1 MRSTQV
7 ISSSRLLQGAFL
19 GALLLSSAC
28 KSTTFEPKA
37 ETPKPAAPQ
46 AAAQQPAASVGPMHA
61 SISNQVSSKAQV
73 TAIDAAARLVTLRRE
88 DGSLLQ
94 VKAGDAV
101 RNFAQIEVGDTLLVE
116 YKETLEATRCAPG
129 EPAMK
134 TEGAIVAGRA
144 EAGAKPAA
152 AAGAAVSVRVK
163 IESIDREHE
172 IVVFSLASGE
182 LITRRIATPE
192 GREFVKGLKIGDTVQ
207 LDYTVA
213 LAMGL
218 KKL

>member
-1 MRSTQV
+1 MRSANV
-7 ISSSRLLQGAFL
+7 IPSSRLIRTALL
-19 GALLLSSAC
+19 GSLLLSTAC
-28 KSTTFEPKA
+28 KSTTPEPQATAPKA
-37 ETPKPAAPQ
+37 AASQ
-46 AAAQQPAASVGPMHA
+46 AAAPAGPLHA

-73 TAIDAAARLVTLRRE
+73 TAVDATARLVTLRRE
-88 DGSLLQ
+88 DGTLLQ

-101 RNFAQIEVGDTLLVE
+101 RNFAQIEVGDTLLVQ
-116 YKETLEATRCAPG
+116 YKESIEATRCAAG

-134 TEGAIVAGRA
+134 AEGAMVAGRA
-144 EAGAKPAA
+144 EAGAKPGAGV
-152 AAGAAVSVRVK
+152 GAAVSVRVK
-163 IESIDREHE
+163 IESIDREHD

-213 LAMGL
+213 LAMAL
-218 KKL
+218 QKL